1 MPQTMDALKS
11 FSYLID
17 NLPLWLTK
25 LDELSVQVTEQ
36 HTRFTRLTQ
45 YTEVK
50 LARKKHDSTESLRPK
65 ANDKPEPTA
74 IVVTDT
80 SVPPSSQPVSSNAVI
95 LKDTTRNIL
104 RKRKPGSALSGASGP
119 QRYRTRSMIVVY
131 YDSVIQDAFEQL
143 VRNIA
148 GARNN
153 LRKGKTAASF
163 KNRMA
168 AMGIGIGIGGDPAGG
183 AGRFPLLDPKMR
195 LKIGINR
202 QIPGLEGTTTDAA
215 FETMDRDL
223 EKAQSLCEVAA
234 HQMLRDGD
242 CREEIGETKERF
254 ENCLK
259 TAKEEAEKMR
269 EKEAREKEAEALEA
283 AEEAQKPEEV
293 VQVTTSEPPR
303 PEPVEIF
310 LPEKVEH
317 PMIKDSTFAGTGAI
331 EVDNESD
338 ASSIKI
344 DLSAI
349 RRTRRV

>member
-1 MPQTMDALKS
+1 MDALKS
-11 FSYLID
+11 FTHLSD

-36 HTRFTRLTQ
+36 HARFTTLTQ
-45 YTEVK
+45 FTEVK
-50 LARKKHDSTESLRPK
+50 LARKKTDSTESLRPK
-65 ANDKPEPTA
+65 ANDNSQPTA

-80 SVPPSSQPVSSNAVI
+80 LVPPTSQPVSTNAVI

-104 RKRKPGSALSGASGP
+104 RKRKPGSAWSGASGP

-131 YDSVIQDAFEQL
+131 YDSDIQDAFEML

-163 KNRMA
+163 KTRMA
-168 AMGIGIGIGGDPAGG
+168 AMGMGDPTSGPG
-183 AGRFPLLDPKMR
+183 AGLFPMLDPKMR

-202 QIPGLEGTTTDAA
+202 QLEGTSMDSA
-215 FETMDRDL
+215 FDSMDHDL
-223 EKAQSLCEVAA
+223 EKAQSFCEIAA

-242 CREEIGETKERF
+242 CREEIEATREKF
-254 ENCLK
+254 ESCLK
-259 TAKEEAEKMR
+259 IAKEEAEKLR
-269 EKEAREKEAEALEA
+269 RAEANERAL
-283 AEEAQKPEEV
+283 EEAGEEKQTFEV
-293 VQVTTSEPPR
+293 VQQTTPEQPTS
-303 PEPVEIF
+303 EPVEIL
-310 LPEKVEH
+310 LPDKVEH
-317 PMIKDSTFAGTGAI
+317 PMINHSAFAGIGNI

-338 ASSIKI
+338 ASSIQV

>member
-1 MPQTMDALKS
+1 MDALKS
-11 FSYLID
+11 FAYLTD

-36 HTRFTRLTQ
+36 NIRFTKLTQ

-50 LARKKHDSTESLRPK
+50 LARKKPDSTESLRPK
-65 ANDKPEPTA
+65 ADDNLEATA
-74 IVVTDT
+74 IAVTNT

-104 RKRKPGSALSGASGP
+104 RKRKPGSALSGASGL

-131 YDSVIQDAFEQL
+131 YDSDIQNSFEQL

-168 AMGIGIGIGGDPAGG
+168 AMGTGGDPTGYP
-183 AGRFPLLDPKMR
+183 GRFPMLDPKMR
-195 LKIGINR
+195 LKVGINR
-202 QIPGLEGTTTDAA
+202 KVPGLEGTTADAA

-223 EKAQSLCEVAA
+223 EKAQSLCEIAA

-254 ENCLK
+254 KNCLK
-259 TAKEEAEKMR
+259 IAKEEAERTR
-269 EKEAREKEAEALEA
+269 EKEVREKEAEEAEA
-283 AEEAQKPEEV
+283 AEQAKESEGSEEV
-293 VQVTTSEPPR
+293 TQVTISEPSR

-317 PMIKDSTFAGTGAI
+317 PTIKHSHFAGTGAI

-338 ASSIKI
+338 VSSIKV

>member
-1 MPQTMDALKS
+1 MDALRS
-11 FSYLID
+11 FTYLTD

-25 LDELSVQVTEQ
+25 LDQLSVQVTEQ

-50 LARKKHDSTESLRPK
+50 LLRKKHDSTESLRHK
-65 ANDKPEPTA
+65 IETSEPTA
-74 IVVTDT
+74 IVVTD
-80 SVPPSSQPVSSNAVI
+80 SLVPPTSQPVSSNAVI
-95 LKDTTRNIL
+95 LKDTTRTVL

-131 YDSVIQDAFEQL
+131 YDSDIQDAFEQL
-143 VRNIA
+143 VRDIA

-168 AMGIGIGIGGDPAGG
+168 AMGMGGDLSSGG
-183 AGRFPLLDPKMR
+183 GLFPLLDPKMR
-195 LKIGINR
+195 LKVGINR
-202 QIPGLEGTTTDAA
+202 QVPGLEGTSMNAA
-215 FETMDRDL
+215 FETMDKAL
-223 EKAQSLCEVAA
+223 EKAQSLCEIAA

-242 CREEIGETKERF
+242 CREEIEETKEKF
-254 ENCLK
+254 KNCMK
-259 TAKEEAEKMR
+259 TAKEEAEKLQ
-269 EKEAREKEAEALEA
+269 EKEAKEV
-283 AEEAQKPEEV
+283 EEAQEEREMKHTPDAV
-293 VQVTTSEPPR
+293 PATTPEPPR
-303 PEPVEIF
+303 PEPVEII
-310 LPEKVEH
+310 LTEKVEH
-317 PMIKDSTFAGTGAI
+317 PMIEHPTIKHSDFAGIGAI

-338 ASSIKI
+338 ASSVQV

>member
-1 MPQTMDALKS
+1 MDALKS
-11 FSYLID
+11 FTHITD
-17 NLPLWLTK
+17 NLPCWLTK
-25 LDELSVQVTEQ
+25 LDELFVQVTEQ
-36 HTRFTRLTQ
+36 HARFTRLTQ
-45 YTEVK
+45 FTEVK

-65 ANDKPEPTA
+65 ANDAPEPTA

-80 SVPPSSQPVSSNAVI
+80 SVPPTSQPVSSNAII

-131 YDSVIQDAFEQL
+131 YDSDIQDAFEMF

-148 GARNN
+148 GARSN

-168 AMGIGIGIGGDPAGG
+168 AMGMGEDGSGG
-183 AGRFPLLDPKMR
+183 AGLFPLLDPKMR

-202 QIPGLEGTTTDAA
+202 QVQGTTTDAA
-215 FETMDRDL
+215 FETMDQDL
-223 EKAQSLCEVAA
+223 EKAQNLCEIAA

-242 CREEIGETKERF
+242 CREELVETKQRF
-254 ENCLK
+254 ESCLK
-259 TAKEEAEKMR
+259 TA
-269 EKEAREKEAEALEA
+269 EKEAEKLRKEENE
-283 AEEAQKPEEV
+283 AEEAPEVGMENGTVEV
-293 VQVTTSEPPR
+293 VPETTHEQPKT
-303 PEPVEIF
+303 ETIEII
-310 LPEKVEH
+310 LHEGMEH
-317 PMIKDSTFAGTGAI
+317 PSIKHSTFAGTGAI

-338 ASSIKI
+338 ASSVHV